1 MSRLMSVWAC
11 SILVISS
18 PSPMTRAESRTSW
31 QAWSSRVMTRTI
43 VPSATSVSSVI
54 CSKGCERKG
63 RSWLQSSAERGRRE
77 RVATHHALGPLVDGL
92 DEAKLER
99 RRIVLVR
106 DLVLVLD
113 TAELLGDV
121 EDDLLALGK
130 LLRDDGLAVRLFVE
144 DEAREQRDDLL
155 GRKGRERI
163 LQNELGEDELVG
175 RVDLCGRGS

>member
-1 MSRLMSVWAC
+1 
-11 SILVISS
+11 
-18 PSPMTRAESRTSW
+18 
-31 QAWSSRVMTRTI
+31 VMTRTI

-130 LLRDDGLAVRLFVE
+130 LLRDDGLAIRLFVE

-175 RVDLCGRGS
+175 RVDLWGRGS